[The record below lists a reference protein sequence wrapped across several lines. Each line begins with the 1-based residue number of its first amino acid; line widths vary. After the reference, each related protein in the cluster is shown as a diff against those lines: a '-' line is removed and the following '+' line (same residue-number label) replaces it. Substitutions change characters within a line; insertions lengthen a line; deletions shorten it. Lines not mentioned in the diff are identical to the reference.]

1 MVQILNCT
9 LMIKVAVLK
18 GICPKGMGNE
28 IMRTKLIITTAVL
41 LGLAAPAHAQ
51 LFTPNGAFTVTSG
64 GTPGVG
70 GSDDAT
76 LTPGT
81 AMTLTNAGL
90 SLTVSMVAGTDRPGS
105 EWLVFQ
111 YTSDGSIAPSQGNWT
126 VNPVGLLANQSVFL
140 IRGFSQFDE
149 SGTEQAFNFSPFG
162 SFSPSAAPPSDL
174 ASILSGP
181 GLLSGVN
188 MDTNP
193 ADAFPAGPLPS
204 LGTFINPFSQLNG
217 DLVNQGTASDITSF
231 TQALEFTP
239 ASFTPGTP
247 EPSTWAMMLLGFAGL
262 GFLGYRQTAKA
273 RAAA

>member
-1 MVQILNCT
+1 MQI
-9 LMIKVAVLK
+9 
-18 GICPKGMGNE
+18 
-28 IMRTKLIITTAVL
+28 KLILTTAVL

-51 LFTPNGAFTVTSG
+51 LFTPDGAFTVTSG

-70 GSDDAT
+70 GSDAAT
-76 LTPGT
+76 LTPGS

-111 YTSDGSIAPSQGNWT
+111 YTSDGPISPSQGNWT
-126 VNPVGLLANQSVFL
+126 INPVGLPSNQSLFL
-140 IRGFSQFDE
+140 IRGFSQFDVN
-149 SGTEQAFNFSPFG
+149 GTEQAFNFSPFG
-162 SFSPSAAPPSDL
+162 GFTPVAAPTSDL

-217 DLVNQGTASDITSF
+217 DLANEGTAGDITSF

-239 ASFTPGTP
+239 ASFTPGAP

-262 GFLGYRQTAKA
+262 GFVGYRKTVKA
-273 RAAA
+273 RHAA

>member
-1 MVQILNCT
+1 
-9 LMIKVAVLK
+9 
-18 GICPKGMGNE
+18 
-28 IMRTKLIITTAVL
+28 
-41 LGLAAPAHAQ
+41 
-51 LFTPNGAFTVTSG
+51 
-64 GTPGVG
+64 
-70 GSDDAT
+70 
-76 LTPGT
+76 
-81 AMTLTNAGL
+81 MTLTNAGL

-111 YTSDGSIAPSQGNWT
+111 YTSDGSISPSQGNWT

-140 IRGFSQFDE
+140 IRGFSQFDV

-162 SFSPSAAPPSDL
+162 GFTPVAAPTADL

-193 ADAFPAGPLPS
+193 ADAFPAGALPS

-273 RAAA
+273 RLAA

>member
-1 MVQILNCT
+1 MQI
-9 LMIKVAVLK
+9 
-18 GICPKGMGNE
+18 
-28 IMRTKLIITTAVL
+28 KLILTTAVL

-51 LFTPNGAFTVTSG
+51 LFTPDGAFTVTSG

-70 GSDDAT
+70 GSDAAT
-76 LTPGT
+76 LTPGSS
-81 AMTLTNAGL
+81 MTLSNAGL

-111 YTSDGSIAPSQGNWT
+111 YTSDGPISPSQGNWT
-126 VNPVGLLANQSVFL
+126 INPVGLPSNQSLFL
-140 IRGFSQFDE
+140 IRGFSQFDVN
-149 SGTEQAFNFSPFG
+149 GTEQAFNFSPFG
-162 SFSPSAAPPSDL
+162 GFTPVAAPTSDL

-217 DLVNQGTASDITSF
+217 DLANDGTAGDITSF

-239 ASFTPGTP
+239 ASFTPGAP

-262 GFLGYRQTAKA
+262 GFVGYRKTVKA
-273 RAAA
+273 RLAA

>member
-1 MVQILNCT
+1 MQ
-9 LMIKVAVLK
+9 
-18 GICPKGMGNE
+18 
-28 IMRTKLIITTAVL
+28 TKLIVTTALL

-51 LFTPNGAFTVTSG
+51 LFTPDGAFTVTSG

-70 GSDDAT
+70 GSDSAT
-76 LTPGT
+76 LTPGS
-81 AMTLTNAGL
+81 AMTLTDAGL
-90 SLTVSMVAGTDRPGS
+90 SLTVSIVAGTDRPGA

-111 YTSDGSIAPSQGNWT
+111 YTSDGAISPSLGDWT
-126 VNPVGLLANQSVFL
+126 VNEVGLPSTQPTFL
-140 IRGFSQFDE
+140 IHVFGQFDE

-162 SFSPSAAPPSDL
+162 GYTPTAAPPSDL

-181 GLLSGVN
+181 GLVGGLN
-188 MDTNP
+188 TDTNP

-217 DLVNQGTASDITSF
+217 DLVNEGTADQITSY
-231 TQALEFTP
+231 TQALEFAP

-273 RAAA
+273 RLAA

>member
-1 MVQILNCT
+1 MQ
-9 LMIKVAVLK
+9 
-18 GICPKGMGNE
+18 
-28 IMRTKLIITTAVL
+28 TKLTITTALL

-76 LTPGT
+76 LAPGS
-81 AMTLTNAGL
+81 AMTLSNAGL
-90 SLTVSMVAGTDRPGS
+90 SLTVSIVAGTDRPGS

-111 YTSDGSIAPSQGNWT
+111 YTSDGSISPSLGDWT
-126 VNPVGLLANQSVFL
+126 VNQVGLPANQPMFL
-140 IRGFSQFDE
+140 IRNFSQFDE

-162 SFSPSAAPPSDL
+162 GLSPSAAPPSDL
-174 ASILSGP
+174 ASTLSGP

-188 MDTNP
+188 MDMNP

-204 LGTFINPFSQLNG
+204 LGVFINPFSQLNG
-217 DLVNQGTASDITSF
+217 ALSNGGTADLITSY

-262 GFLGYRQTAKA
+262 GFVGYRQTVKA
-273 RAAA
+273 RLAA

>member
-1 MVQILNCT
+1 MQI
-9 LMIKVAVLK
+9 
-18 GICPKGMGNE
+18 
-28 IMRTKLIITTAVL
+28 KLILTTAVL

-51 LFTPNGAFTVTSG
+51 LFTPDGAFTVTSG

-70 GSDDAT
+70 GSDAAT
-76 LTPGT
+76 LTPGSS
-81 AMTLTNAGL
+81 MTLSNAGL

-111 YTSDGSIAPSQGNWT
+111 YTSDGPISPSQGNWT
-126 VNPVGLLANQSVFL
+126 INPVGLPSNQSLFL
-140 IRGFSQFDE
+140 IRGFSQFDVN
-149 SGTEQAFNFSPFG
+149 GTEQAFNFSPFG
-162 SFSPSAAPPSDL
+162 GFTPVAAPTSDL

-217 DLVNQGTASDITSF
+217 DLANDGTAGDITSF

-239 ASFTPGTP
+239 ASFTPGAP

-262 GFLGYRQTAKA
+262 GFVGYRKTVKA
-273 RAAA
+273 RHAA

>member
-1 MVQILNCT
+1 M
-9 LMIKVAVLK
+9 
-18 GICPKGMGNE
+18 
-28 IMRTKLIITTAVL
+28 
-41 LGLAAPAHAQ
+41 
-51 LFTPNGAFTVTSG
+51 
-64 GTPGVG
+64 
-70 GSDDAT
+70 
-76 LTPGT
+76 
-81 AMTLTNAGL
+81 
-90 SLTVSMVAGTDRPGS
+90 
-105 EWLVFQ
+105 
-111 YTSDGSIAPSQGNWT
+111 
-126 VNPVGLLANQSVFL
+126 FL

-217 DLVNQGTASDITSF
+217 DLANQGTASDITSF

-239 ASFTPGTP
+239 ASFTPSAP

>member
-1 MVQILNCT
+1 MKT
-9 LMIKVAVLK
+9 
-18 GICPKGMGNE
+18 E
-28 IMRTKLIITTAVL
+28 LIVTAAVL

-51 LFTPNGAFTVTSG
+51 LFTPNSGFTVTSG

-70 GSDDAT
+70 GADDAT

-81 AMTLTNAGL
+81 TMTLTNAGL
-90 SLTVSMVAGTDRPGS
+90 TLKVSMVAGTDRPGS

-111 YTSDGSIAPSQGNWT
+111 YTSEGPISPSQGNWT
-126 VNPVGLLANQSVFL
+126 INPVGLLANQPLFL
-140 IRGFSQFDE
+140 IRGFDQFDVN
-149 SGTEQAFNFSPFG
+149 GTEQAFNFSPFG
-162 SFSPSAAPPSDL
+162 GFTPVAAPTSDL

-217 DLVNQGTASDITSF
+217 DLVNEGTAGQITSY
-231 TQALEFTP
+231 TDALEFTP
-239 ASFTPGTP
+239 ANFAPGTP
-247 EPSTWAMMLLGFAGL
+247 EPSTWAMMLLGFGGI
-262 GFLGYRQTAKA
+262 GFMGWRGSRK
-273 RAAA
+273 AAAHAA